1 MPQERLQ
8 KILARAGVASRR
20 AAEQLITGGRVT
32 VNGAVVTELGARAD
46 TDSDRIDV
54 DGKPV
59 AREDHVYYLIHK
71 PRGMVTT
78 LKDPEDRPSLSELL
92 HNIPE
97 RIYPVGRLDFHT
109 SGALLLTNDGDLAQ
123 ALLHPSRAVPKTYVV
138 KVSVEVGETMLQ
150 ALERGVV
157 LDDGYQTQQAFVE
170 HIRDEDE
177 KSWIQI
183 TITEGKNRQIH
194 RMIEALGARVMRL
207 SRISFAGLSTEN
219 LRPGEIRPLFQDEVA
234 ALKRDYITEAPA
246 HDKSARE
253 PREAGEAK
261 PAREKPGREYTDRG
275 GAPRGPAV
283 REKRVGEASTPR
295 RPTREAAPGDAA
307 RTSDRPAAREGQSRD
322 RPTPRGAERGSAAR
336 DRPAARATTLRSRAE
351 DPRASTPREPQ
362 GEEATARKP
371 VRDRLPRAYLESG
384 RDRPARDAAPRGK
397 FARASGGR
405 DRPAREAPARDQPG
419 ASKAVAPKVA
429 APKFGAAPRAARDK
443 PAAKHGD
450 QRYAASDRAREGVR
464 EPVRAPAKAS
474 APVVAKP
481 RVKGD
486 TRPRSNTPSKKA
498 PARNGGKRD

>member
-1 MPQERLQ
+1 MSQERLQ

-20 AAEQLITGGRVT
+20 AAEQLITTGRVT

-46 TDSDRIDV
+46 AETDRIDV

-138 KVSVEVGETMLQ
+138 KVSVEVGETMLG

-157 LDDGYQTQQAFVE
+157 LDDGYKTQQAFVE

-219 LRPGEIRPLFQDEVA
+219 LRPGEIRPLFQEEVA
-234 ALKRDYITEAPA
+234 ALRRDYISEAPA
-246 HDKSARE
+246 REKPVRE
-253 PREAGEAK
+253 PHESAAEKRTT
-261 PAREKPGREYTDRG
+261 REKPGREYADRG
-275 GAPRGPAV
+275 GAPRGSAV
-283 REKRVGEASTPR
+283 REKLTGEGV
-295 RPTREAAPGDAA
+295 RPMRTGAGRERPAAHESAG
-307 RTSDRPAAREGQSRD
+307 RDRPAARE
-322 RPTPRGAERGSAAR
+322 SAGR
-336 DRPAARATTLRSRAE
+336 DRPAARESAG
-351 DPRASTPREPQ
+351 RERP
-362 GEEATARKP
+362 AARESAGRDRPAARESAGRELPGSEQSARRP
-371 VRDRLPRAYLESG
+371 VRDRLPREYLESG
-384 RDRPARDAAPRGK
+384 RDKPARVAGTRDK
-397 FARASGGR
+397 FARPSGGR
-405 DRPAREAPARDQPG
+405 AKPTRDKPERDL
-419 ASKAVAPKVA
+419 P
-429 APKFGAAPRAARDK
+429 ARDK
-443 PAAKHGD
+443 PAPAKFGAAKLGGAAKPVRAKPAAKLGD
-450 QRYAASDRAREGVR
+450 QRYAASDRAREGGR
-464 EPVRAPAKAS
+464 EPVRAPAKVV
-474 APVVAKP
+474 APVLTKP
-481 RVKGD
+481 RAKGD
-486 TRPRSNTPSKKA
+486 TRPRSNSPSKKA
-498 PARNGGKRD
+498 APRNGAKRD